1 MLITIE
7 SDNPDMSFL
16 LHKNP
21 ARLHSDATTFGTA
34 HAFYP
39 AENKVALLLDID
51 PLKLTRRGG
60 ADSFALQPY
69 VNDRAYVANS
79 FLSVALNQLFRT
91 AVAGRCQK
99 RPELVETAM
108 RLKVSIPTL
117 PCRGGSALLKN
128 LFEPLGYSVKA
139 TRIPLDQAFPDWGDS
154 VYYSTELEKTAPL
167 YSVLRHLYVLLP
179 VLDNDKHYWVGE
191 NEIEK
196 LLEKGEA
203 WLADHPHRELII
215 HRYLKHQRGLT
226 SRALEALSEE
236 EEEAEETDRVT
247 SEEST
252 EKRIGLH
259 GLRLD
264 ALVDVLKS
272 SGAAQVAD
280 LGCGEGKLVRRL
292 LKEPQFSK
300 ILAMDVSIEALARAE
315 LALDRLHHKKRE
327 KVELLQGSL
336 LYDDERL
343 HEVEAACLVEVIEH
357 LEPDRLARVAH
368 NLFRRIR
375 PRTLVVT
382 TPNRDYNVLWETLQ
396 EGRFRHPDHRFEWSR
411 QEFQEWVE
419 RVKHDYDVS
428 ISGLGEE
435 HPEFGS
441 PSQMAVFQR

>member
-60 ADSFALQPY
+60 ADSFAHQPY

-91 AVAGRCQK
+91 AVAGRCPK
-99 RPELVETAM
+99 RPDLVESPM

-117 PCRGGSALLKN
+117 PCRGGSALLRN

-139 TRIPLDQAFPDWGDS
+139 TRIPLDPAFPDWGDS

-191 NEIEK
+191 NEMEK

-203 WLADHPHRELII
+203 WLADHPHRDLIVQ
-215 HRYLKHQRGLT
+215 RYLKHQRGLT
-226 SRALEALSEE
+226 RQVLEALSEE
-236 EEEAEETDRVT
+236 QAEEPDRVT
-247 SEEST
+247 CEEST
-252 EKRIGLH
+252 EKKIGLH
-259 GLRLD
+259 SLRLD
-264 ALVDVLKS
+264 KVVDVLKA
-272 SGAAQVAD
+272 SGAAQIAD

-292 LKEPQFSK
+292 LKETQFSK
-300 ILAMDVSIEALARAE
+300 ILAMDVSNEALARAE
-315 LALDRLHHKKRE
+315 LALDRLHHKNRE
-327 KVELLQGSL
+327 RVELFQGSL

-343 HEVEAACLVEVIEH
+343 HDVEAACLVEVIEH

-368 NLFRRIR
+368 ILFRRIR
-375 PRTLVVT
+375 PRTLVIT
-382 TPNRDYNVLWETLQ
+382 TPNRDYNVLWETLPA
-396 EGRFRHPDHRFEWSR
+396 GRFRHPDHRFEWSR
-411 QEFQEWVE
+411 EEFQEWVE
-419 RVKHDYDVS
+419 RVKNDYDAS

-435 HPEFGS
+435 HPEFGC
-441 PSQMAVFQR
+441 PSQMAGFQR

>member
-1 MLITIE
+1 VLITIE
-7 SDNPDMSFL
+7 SDNPEMSFL

-21 ARLHSDATTFGTA
+21 ARLHSDTTSFGTA

-39 AENKVALLLDID
+39 AGNRVALLLDIE

-91 AVAGRCQK
+91 AVAGRCK
-99 RPELVETAM
+99 ERPELVETPM
-108 RLKVSIPTL
+108 KLKVSIPTL
-117 PCRGGSALLKN
+117 PCRGGSALLKS
-128 LFEPLGYSVKA
+128 LFEPLGYSVNA
-139 TRIPLDQAFPDWGDS
+139 TRIPLDPAFPDWGDS
-154 VYYSTELEKTAPL
+154 VYYRTELEKTARL

-179 VLDNDKHYWVGE
+179 VLDDDKHYWVGE
-191 NEIEK
+191 HEIEK

-203 WLADHPHRELII
+203 WLADHPYRELII
-215 HRYLKHQRGLT
+215 NRYLKHQRGL
-226 SRALEALSEE
+226 SRQAQEALSEE
-236 EEEAEETDRVT
+236 EVEVTDSLTR
-247 SEEST
+247 EESA
-252 EKRIGLH
+252 EKKIGLH

-264 ALVDVLKS
+264 AVVDVLKA
-272 SGAAQVAD
+272 SGAARVAD

-292 LKEPQFSK
+292 LKEPQFSQ
-300 ILAMDVSIEALARAE
+300 ILAMDVSVEALAKAE
-315 LALDRLHHKKRE
+315 LALNRLHHKNRE
-327 KVELLQGSL
+327 RVELLQGSL

-343 HEVEAACLVEVIEH
+343 HGVEAACLVEVIEH

-368 NLFRRIR
+368 TLFQRIR

-382 TPNRDYNVLWETLQ
+382 TPNRDYNVLWETLPA
-396 EGRFRHPDHRFEWSR
+396 GRFRHLDHRFEWSR
-411 QEFQEWVE
+411 EEFREWVK
-419 RVKHDYDVS
+419 RVKHDYDAAV
-428 ISGLGEE
+428 SGLGEE

>member
-7 SDNPDMSFL
+7 SENPEMSFL
-16 LHKNP
+16 LHKHP
-21 ARLHSDATTFGTA
+21 DRLHSDATTFGTA

-39 AENKVALLLDID
+39 AKNKVALLLDID

-91 AVAGRCQK
+91 AVAGRCPK
-99 RPELVETAM
+99 RPELVETPM

-117 PCRGGSALLKN
+117 PCRGGFSLLKN
-128 LFEPLGYSVKA
+128 LFEPLGYSINA
-139 TRIPLDQAFPDWGDS
+139 TRIPLDPVFPEWGDT
-154 VYYSTELEKTAPL
+154 VYYRTELEKTAPL
-167 YSVLRHLYVLLP
+167 YSVLRHLYILLP

-191 NEIEK
+191 HEIEK

-226 SRALEALSEE
+226 RQVLEALSEE
-236 EEEAEETDRVT
+236 ETEDPNRVT
-247 SEEST
+247 CEESN
-252 EKRIGLH
+252 EKKIGLH

-264 ALVDVLKS
+264 TVVDLLKA
-272 SGAAQVAD
+272 SGAAQIAD

-292 LKEPQFSK
+292 LKEPQFTR
-300 ILAMDVSIEALARAE
+300 ILAMDVSTEALARAE
-315 LALDRLHHKKRE
+315 LALDRMHEKSRE
-327 KVELLQGSL
+327 KVELFQGSL

-343 HEVEAACLVEVIEH
+343 HEVEAACLVEAIEH

-375 PRTLVVT
+375 PRTLVIT
-382 TPNRDYNVLWETLQ
+382 TPNRDYNVLWETLPA
-396 EGRFRHPDHRFEWSR
+396 GRFRHPDHRFEWSR
-411 QEFQEWVE
+411 EEFREWVDS
-419 RVKHDYDVS
+419 VKHDYEAS

-435 HPEFGS
+435 HPEFGC